1 MMMMMI
7 IIIIVIKYG
16 VDLVTRINYVIVLYI
31 VVIVIYLFIHS
42 GRLHIY
48 IKLRNHSYNRL
59 GNHIVNSYSFFL
71 VSCCCLVVC

>member
-1 MMMMMI
+1 MMI

-16 VDLVTRINYVIVLYI
+16 VDLVTGINYAIILYI

-48 IKLRNHSYNRL
+48 IKLRNHSYN
-59 GNHIVNSYSFFL
+59 
-71 VSCCCLVVC
+71 